1 MALRDR
7 RGREARPVVDADDS
21 LVERFRRKL
30 LDEIDLAELSKLD
43 ATQRRIRLERV
54 MGLLVSREGPVM
66 STGGRAD
73 LIRRVVNDALGL
85 GVLEPLLNDPTI
97 TEIMVNGADSIYVE
111 RFGRLE
117 KVNTKF
123 TSEAQL
129 MQTIDR
135 IVAGVNR
142 RVDEASPMVD
152 ARLPSGER
160 VNVVLPPLTINGPTL
175 TIRRFPRPYPMEELV
190 RRGSVSQ
197 SAGELLAALVRA
209 RRRLRRHRLR
219 QDDHAERLVGLHQR
233 SRAGDHHRGRRRASA
248 PAGPRHLARV
258 APCQRGGGRRHQ
270 HPRPRP

>member
-1 MALRDR
+1 M
-7 RGREARPVVDADDS
+7 VDADDS

-135 IVAGVNR
+135 IV
-142 RVDEASPMVD
+142 
-152 ARLPSGER
+152 
-160 VNVVLPPLTINGPTL
+160 
-175 TIRRFPRPYPMEELV
+175 
-190 RRGSVSQ
+190 
-197 SAGELLAALVRA
+197 
-209 RRRLRRHRLR
+209 
-219 QDDHAERLVGLHQR
+219 
-233 SRAGDHHRGRRRASA
+233 
-248 PAGPRHLARV
+248 
-258 APCQRGGGRRHQ
+258 
-270 HPRPRP
+270 